1 MDLILGTAQID
12 PLYGVT
18 RISGSPVSRWEEV
31 LGVAQSLGFAGLD
44 TASRYPGAHLKIGEI
59 GWTGPIHTKLPAV
72 AEAVRDF
79 RLAKK
84 DLRTSR
90 VELVYFHS
98 PPSDPSRV
106 NEFKNVA
113 QSLLAEGAEAVGAS
127 VYEPAEVL
135 DLLEVA
141 EISYFQVPLNLVDR
155 RFAGE
160 LTDAAVCKGKKFVA
174 RSVFLQGA
182 LLSRLT
188 LERLGLPREL
198 TIAIHNFHSFCD
210 REGIDP
216 LVLAVKYVS
225 SFDFLSGVVIGV
237 ENVTQAE
244 QISGAWTASTPS
256 LDWTE
261 LDRIFEGLSSEVA
274 DPRRWK

>member
-12 PLYGVT
+12 SSYGIT
-18 RISGSPVSRWEEV
+18 RIPGSPVARWEEV

-44 TASRYPGAHLKIGEI
+44 SASSYAGAHLKIGEI
-59 GWTGPIHTKLPAV
+59 GWTGPIHTKVPDV

-90 VELVYFHS
+90 IELVYFHS
-98 PPSDPSRV
+98 PPSDPSHV
-106 NEFKNVA
+106 NEFKNAA
-113 QSLLAEGAEAVGAS
+113 QLLLAEGAAAVGAS
-127 VYEPAEVL
+127 VYEPTEVL

-160 LTDAAVCKGKKFVA
+160 LTDAAVCKGKKFIA

-182 LLSRLT
+182 LLSRSI
-188 LERLGLPREL
+188 LERSSLPREL

-210 REGIDP
+210 REGLDP

-225 SFDFLSGVVIGV
+225 SLDFLSGVVIGV
-237 ENVTQAE
+237 ETVTQAK
-244 QISGAWTASTPS
+244 QISGAWTAPTPS
-256 LDWTE
+256 LDWNE
-261 LDRIFEGLSSEVA
+261 LDRIFEGLPPELA